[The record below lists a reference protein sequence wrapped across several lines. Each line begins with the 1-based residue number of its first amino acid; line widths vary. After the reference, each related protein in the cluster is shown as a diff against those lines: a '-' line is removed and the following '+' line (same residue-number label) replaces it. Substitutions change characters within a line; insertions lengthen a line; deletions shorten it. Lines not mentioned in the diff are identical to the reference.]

1 MNSHLCYYHP
11 LTHLAPINHKPLPSS
26 ITIGI
31 YSQIDDLAS
40 HFTLPIKLH
49 TSFGE
54 LNLTTLLLNL
64 SVQFMQLDW
73 LLDWFS
79 SSITHSWLSQPMQL
93 DWLLMLAQICSGPY
107 RGEKLSCLFSMSF
120 NQDVSAVRRSACVRG
135 AIYTGRLNSV

>member
-54 LNLTTLLLNL
+54 LNFHAAKLI
-64 SVQFMQLDW
+64 QFNSP
-73 LLDWFS
+73 FF
-79 SSITHSWLSQPMQL
+79 
-93 DWLLMLAQICSGPY
+93 LAVT
-107 RGEKLSCLFSMSF
+107 SC
-120 NQDVSAVRRSACVRG
+120 A
-135 AIYTGRLNSV
+135 T